1 MEEEEVVAPV
11 QEVRIPALGLLTQ
24 VLALIVALVQD
35 QAPLAADQAPLAADQ
50 APLAADQAPQ
60 ALPDLAP
67 LVQPQEVRIPD
78 HTPLDT
84 QHQDQHLALL
94 VVVGLLVHQEQVT
107 VQPHRQDHTPILENK
122 TQRFKP
128 IGRQT
133 EFISTRPLPSL
144 QCITTNILTAP
155 AGPTNL

>member
-24 VLALIVALVQD
+24 VLALIVAPVQD
-35 QAPLAADQAPLAADQ
+35 QAPLAADQV
-50 APLAADQAPQ
+50 PQ

-67 LVQPQEVRIPD
+67 QVLHQEVRMLD

-94 VVVGLLVHQEQVT
+94 VIVGLLVHQEQVT
-107 VQPHRQDHTPILENK
+107 VQPHRQDHTPVLENK

-144 QCITTNILTAP
+144 QCITTNTLTAP
-155 AGPTNL
+155 ARPTNL

>member
-1 MEEEEVVAPV
+1 VEEEEVVAPV

-24 VLALIVALVQD
+24 VALVQD
-35 QAPLAADQAPLAADQ
+35 QAPLAADQVP
-50 APLAADQAPQ
+50 QAPQ

-67 LVQPQEVRIPD
+67 PVLPQEVRMPD

-94 VVVGLLVHQEQVT
+94 VIVGLLVHQEQVT
-107 VQPHRQDHTPILENK
+107 VQPHRQDHTPVLENK

>member
-1 MEEEEVVAPV
+1 VEEEEVVAPV

-35 QAPLAADQAPLAADQ
+35 QAPLAADQVP
-50 APLAADQAPQ
+50 QAPQ

-67 LVQPQEVRIPD
+67 PVLPQEVRMPD

-94 VVVGLLVHQEQVT
+94 VIVGLLVHQEQVT
-107 VQPHRQDHTPILENK
+107 VQPHRQDHTPVLENK

-133 EFISTRPLPSL
+133 EFISTRPLLSL
-144 QCITTNILTAP
+144 QCITINILTAP

>member
-35 QAPLAADQAPLAADQ
+35 QAPLAADQVP
-50 APLAADQAPQ
+50 QAPQ

-67 LVQPQEVRIPD
+67 LVLPQEVRIPD

-107 VQPHRQDHTPILENK
+107 VQPHRQDHTPVLENK

>member
-35 QAPLAADQAPLAADQ
+35 QAPLAADQVP
-50 APLAADQAPQ
+50 QAPQ

-67 LVQPQEVRIPD
+67 PVLPQEVRMPD

-94 VVVGLLVHQEQVT
+94 VIVGLLVHQEQVT
-107 VQPHRQDHTPILENK
+107 VQPHRQDHTPVLENK

-133 EFISTRPLPSL
+133 EFISTRPLLSL
-144 QCITTNILTAP
+144 QCITTNTLTAP
-155 AGPTNL
+155 ARPTNL

>member
-1 MEEEEVVAPV
+1 VEEEEVVAPV

-35 QAPLAADQAPLAADQ
+35 QAPLAADQVP
-50 APLAADQAPQ
+50 QAPQ

-67 LVQPQEVRIPD
+67 PVLPQEVRMPD

-94 VVVGLLVHQEQVT
+94 VIVGLLVHQEQVT
-107 VQPHRQDHTPILENK
+107 VQPHRQDHTPVLENK

-133 EFISTRPLPSL
+133 EFISTRPLLSL

>member
-24 VLALIVALVQD
+24 VLALIVALVQ
-35 QAPLAADQAPLAADQ
+35 DQAPLAADQ

>member
-1 MEEEEVVAPV
+1 VEEEEVVAPV

-35 QAPLAADQAPLAADQ
+35 QAPLAADQVP
-50 APLAADQAPQ
+50 QAPQ

-67 LVQPQEVRIPD
+67 PVLPQEVRMPD

-94 VVVGLLVHQEQVT
+94 VIVGLLVHQEQVT
-107 VQPHRQDHTPILENK
+107 VQPHRQDHTPVLENK

-133 EFISTRPLPSL
+133 EFISTRPLLSL
-144 QCITTNILTAP
+144 QCIKTNILTAP

>member
-24 VLALIVALVQD
+24 VLALIVALVQ
-35 QAPLAADQAPLAADQ
+35 DQ

>member
-24 VLALIVALVQD
+24 VLALIVAPVQD
-35 QAPLAADQAPLAADQ
+35 QAPLALAADQ
-50 APLAADQAPQ
+50 VPQAPQ

-67 LVQPQEVRIPD
+67 PVLPQEVRMPD

-94 VVVGLLVHQEQVT
+94 VIVGLLVHQEQVT
-107 VQPHRQDHTPILENK
+107 VQPHRQDHTPVLENK

-144 QCITTNILTAP
+144 QCITTNTLTAP
-155 AGPTNL
+155 ARPTNL